1 MRQVVL
7 ASGSP
12 RRKELLSRFIPDLV
26 IDAAGIDEDGLLS
39 GTDPVEATI
48 ATASAKALAVAARH
62 PGAIVV
68 GCDTAVVL
76 GSRVLGKPRDETE
89 AARMILDLAG
99 RCHEVVTGIALAESS
114 DRRPPKILQA
124 DAVRTRVRFRQLDE
138 AAAKAY
144 VARGESLDKAG
155 AYGIQGHGALLVD
168 SIHGCYY
175 NVVGLPLHKLSLMLA
190 AAGVPLS

>member
-1 MRQVVL
+1 VRQVVL

-114 DRRPPKILQA
+114 DPLRSFKPMLCEREFASGSSTKPPRR
-124 DAVRTRVRFRQLDE
+124 RMW
-138 AAAKAY
+138 
-144 VARGESLDKAG
+144 
-155 AYGIQGHGALLVD
+155 HGARALTRPEPMAYKGTVRCLWTAFTAVTTT
-168 SIHGCYY
+168 
-175 NVVGLPLHKLSLMLA
+175 
-190 AAGVPLS
+190 